1 MIRFCK
7 GNALTYDR
15 NTQSTTKKKV
25 TKIDSVFITF
35 HRNDKS
41 KTICIQPFI
50 DNFKLTAEGASPQIY
65 PAGG

>member
-1 MIRFCK
+1 MMRLCK
-7 GNALTYDR
+7 GNALMNDR
-15 NTQSTTKKKV
+15 KTQSTTKKKV

-41 KTICIQPFI
+41 KAICIQSFI
-50 DNFKLTAEGASPQIY
+50 GNFRLTAEGASPQIY